1 MSTKDQRRPD
11 SVGPMLP
18 AKRALHFTFWTSDN
32 LLWPLGLLFKDL
44 HDLTDTA
51 HALRL
56 WQELMAYQTRLPGH
70 LPNLWMGIVNQP
82 VAASSGPAENET
94 VVETTWTVIKGSPF
108 SESLRFCPLGEV
120 TWINK
125 RSSQLPIFEK
135 LLLPAVVTFLCS
147 CLDPRS

>member
-11 SVGPMLP
+11 SVGPMIL

-32 LLWPLGLLFKDL
+32 LFWPLGLLFKDL

-56 WQELMAYQTRLPGH
+56 WQELMAYQTRLPGR

-82 VAASSGPAENET
+82 LLPLRDLQKMKQSWKQHGQSSKEVPSL
-94 VVETTWTVIKGSPF
+94 SPF
-108 SESLRFCPLGEV
+108 VSVPL
-120 TWINK
+120 
-125 RSSQLPIFEK
+125 EK
-135 LLLPAVVTFLCS
+135 
-147 CLDPRS
+147 